1 MNVLI
6 DTNVSLDVL
15 LKREPFFEYSQLV
28 LLAAEQKYINGFISA
43 SSVTDIYY
51 LVNKVYKDST
61 SVRKLLRE
69 HLIGIVGIAAV
80 DSSIIIKALNAE
92 WKDFEDCVQCTI
104 GESIDADYIVTRN
117 AKDFENMGIKIVTP
131 KELLDII
138 APE

>member
-43 SSVTDIYY
+43 SSITDIYY
-51 LVNKVYKDST
+51 LVNKLYKDRAA
-61 SVRKLLRE
+61 VRKLLSE
-69 HLIGIVGIAAV
+69 HLMRVVDIAAV
-80 DSSIIIKALNAE
+80 DSNVIINALDAE
-92 WKDFEDCVQCTI
+92 WDDFEDCVQYI
-104 GESIDADYIVTRN
+104 VGESIGADYIVTRN
-117 AKDFENMGIKIVTP
+117 VKDFENMGIRTVTP
-131 KELLDII
+131 NELLDII